1 MTTLDDRVLRVFE
14 ELVVPEGFKAEL
26 IRGEI
31 VMMAGPDR
39 VHNWIIESVMDQVPR
54 ATWHRVQTQDVAI
67 PEESSEP
74 QPDLVVYERGAV
86 QGPGRLIPAGAVTL
100 VVEVVSRTSVHR
112 DYKVKRQV
120 YASGGVPA
128 YLIIDP
134 LEAQCVL
141 LTEPSRGS
149 RDYRVER
156 TSAFGEPVPVP
167 ELGVTLG
174 TEEFQTLGPA
184 GPPGRAL

>member
-1 MTTLDDRVLRVFE
+1 MTTLDDRVLRAFE

-39 VHNWIIESVMDQVPR
+39 VHNWIIESVTDQIPR
-54 ATWHRVQTQDVAI
+54 GFWHRVQTQDIAI

-86 QGPGRLIPAGAVTL
+86 HGPGRLIPAAAVAL

-112 DYKVKRQV
+112 DYKVKRQL
-120 YASGGVPA
+120 YAAGGVPA

-141 LTEPSRGS
+141 LTEPSRS
-149 RDYRVER
+149 ARDYRLER
-156 TSAFGEPVPVP
+156 TSAFGERVPVT
-167 ELGVTLG
+167 ELGVTLE
-174 TEEFQTLGPA
+174 TEEFQTLTPA
-184 GPPGRAL
+184 DPPDRNR